1 MTGLSIDQREQIRD
15 AIDIV
20 DLVGRDIPLQR
31 QGRMYVGRCPWHDDK
46 RPSLQVNPERQ
57 TFKCWVCN
65 IGGDVFSY
73 IMQRDGCDFRK
84 ALETLADS
92 AGITLQK
99 SPFRKKGSFSGNGN
113 QNLSD
118 PNPEVD
124 TKMIYAALDWLS
136 QKYHDIFLTDPEA
149 EPARKYVRERGI
161 NDQMIEQ
168 FRIGYAP
175 LRSNYLV
182 DLLGGDRNR
191 IHVLELGGVLSRR
204 DEYSSFYDRFRGRV
218 IFPIRDNNTRTVAF
232 GGRILP
238 DSPLKSDAKYVNS
251 PETEVFSK
259 YKMLYGLDLAR
270 TYIQR
275 TKQVLITEGYTDCI
289 MAHQYGFPNAVAV
302 LGTALGPE
310 HVKILDRLAD
320 RMILLLDGDEAGKK
334 RAREVLHFFI
344 ERGVDMSVLTLPE
357 GKGKDPCEFLI
368 ENGADAFEELLKTG
382 PVDAMDHA
390 FRAAIQGID
399 LDKDI
404 VASTR
409 ALNDLL
415 GIIAL
420 FPAGTGK
427 TNDPVRLRMERT
439 IQRFSQRF
447 RIREEEVRKRIRE
460 LRQQNTK
467 RTYSWDREEKNE
479 PREPVVLSDRD
490 RNTYPIGGSEND
502 NDSQLKIDFE
512 GFSKEI
518 WKDEALL
525 PTQLE
530 KDFLEFWFVFPNCFA
545 EMSARIPI
553 DLLRSPVSRQ
563 IFRLGLAI
571 VQSGRTPTFERILI
585 RYEDADMKNFLIGID
600 ESASEKDLADRF
612 SGNDLRERLKEDI
625 LAGFDRRRIE
635 LEQPKK
641 INQLRDGELSGDE
654 EMKKLLELQQ
664 LLIEKQKTRT
674 GGTVFMEE
682 DRPEPR

>member
-1 MTGLSIDQREQIRD
+1 MTGLSVDQREQIRD

-31 QGRMYVGRCPWHDDK
+31 QGRIYVGRCPWHDDK

-84 ALETLADS
+84 ALETLADT

-99 SPFRKKGSFSGNGN
+99 SPLRKNAHSSGKQDFGSDS
-113 QNLSD
+113 
-118 PNPEVD
+118 EVD
-124 TKMIYAALDWLS
+124 TKAIYAALDWLS
-136 QKYHDIFLTDPEA
+136 HKYHEFFLSDPEA
-149 EPARKYVRERGI
+149 DLARKYILERGI

-168 FRIGYAP
+168 FQIGYAP
-175 LRSNYLV
+175 MRSNCLI
-182 DLLGGDRNR
+182 DLLGGDRKR
-191 IHVLELGGVLSRR
+191 IQTLERAGVLSRR

-232 GGRILP
+232 GGRVLP
-238 DSPLKSDAKYVNS
+238 NGPLKSDAKYVNS
-251 PETEVFSK
+251 PETVVFSK

-270 TYIQR
+270 TNIQK

-289 MAHQYGFPNAVAV
+289 LAHQYGFSNTVAV

-310 HVKILDRLAD
+310 HVKILDRFAD
-320 RMILLLDGDEAGKK
+320 RMILVLDGDEAGKK

-344 ERGVDMSVLTLPE
+344 ERGVSMSVLTLPE
-357 GKGKDPCEFLI
+357 GKGKDPCEFLL
-368 ENGADAFEELLKTG
+368 ENGGDAFEDLLKTG

-390 FRAAIQGID
+390 FQSAIQGID

-415 GIIAL
+415 GIVAL
-420 FPAGTGK
+420 FPAASGSP
-427 TNDPVRLRMERT
+427 NDPVRLRMERT

-447 RIREEEVRKRIRE
+447 RIREEEVRQRIRE
-460 LRQQNTK
+460 LRQQNAK
-467 RTYSWDREEKNE
+467 RNFSYDRTTQNE
-479 PREPVVLSDRD
+479 SQELDPLSDQD
-490 RNTYPIGGSEND
+490 SDVYPIGSNENESD
-502 NDSQLKIDFE
+502 ARLKIEFE
-512 GFSKEI
+512 SFSREI
-518 WKDEALL
+518 WKEESLL
-525 PTQLE
+525 PSQLE
-530 KDFLEFWFVFPNCFA
+530 REFLEFWFVFPDYFGK
-545 EMSARIPI
+545 MSDKIPI
-553 DLLRSPVSRQ
+553 HLLRSPVSRQ
-563 IFRLGLAI
+563 IFRLGIAI
-571 VQSGRTPTFERILI
+571 AQSGKIPTFERILI
-585 RYEDADMKNFLIGID
+585 RYEDPDMKSYLIGID
-600 ESASEKDLADRF
+600 ESAMEKDLAKRF
-612 SGNDLRERLKEDI
+612 SSGYLREQLKEEI

-641 INQLRDGELSGDE
+641 LNQLREGELSGEE
-654 EMKKLLELQQ
+654 EMAKLLELQQ
-664 LLIEKQKTRT
+664 LLIEKQKNRS

-682 DRPEPR
+682 DRPDLR